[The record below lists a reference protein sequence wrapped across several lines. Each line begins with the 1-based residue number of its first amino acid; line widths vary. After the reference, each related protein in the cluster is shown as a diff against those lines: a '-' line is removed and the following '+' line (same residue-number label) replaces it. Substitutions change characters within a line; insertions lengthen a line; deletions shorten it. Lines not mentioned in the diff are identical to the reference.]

1 MLQTAQFCVVKILL
15 DTRSQQ
21 TFISDR
27 VVNELQLKLL
37 SQVDM
42 RVSAFLNT
50 EESNMKLN
58 EYEIVVK
65 PLHTDERKAIT
76 AFGILKTCTDIKR
89 QSCRFAVEK
98 YGFLQN
104 IQLANQEDSEIL
116 VHTGNLFLEK

>member
-27 VVNELQLKLL
+27 VINELKLKPL

-42 RVSAFLNT
+42 RVSKFLNT
-50 EESNMKLN
+50 EESNMTLN

-65 PLHTDERKAIT
+65 PYILMKEKLLLH
-76 AFGILKTCTDIKR
+76 
-89 QSCRFAVEK
+89 
-98 YGFLQN
+98 
-104 IQLANQEDSEIL
+104 SEY
-116 VHTGNLFLEK
+116 